1 VVFQPI
7 LTSSIVSRHERVKRN
22 AVEMRQIAERDLRR
36 LAHNPAVVS
45 PRAIITII
53 ADLDYGR
60 TTLCEGIGIVALC
73 NVIDE

>member
-1 VVFQPI
+1 VLFQPI

-22 AVEMRQIAERDLRR
+22 VRQIAERDLRR
-36 LAHNPAVVS
+36 LAHNPAIVS

>member
-1 VVFQPI
+1 
-7 LTSSIVSRHERVKRN
+7 
-22 AVEMRQIAERDLRR
+22 MRQIAERDLRL
-36 LAHNPAVVS
+36 LAHNPVVVS

-60 TTLCEGIGIVALC
+60 EREGTAPTTLCEGIGIRALC

>member
-1 VVFQPI
+1 
-7 LTSSIVSRHERVKRN
+7 
-22 AVEMRQIAERDLRR
+22 MRQIAERDLRR
-36 LAHNPAVVS
+36 LAHNPAIVS

-60 TTLCEGIGIVALC
+60 TTLYEVIGIIALC